1 MGVFIRG
8 MGALLANCL
17 QTATFVAQPRP
28 SSSSS
33 NFPSLHL
40 SFYRALYL
48 VFIPR
53 KRFVA
58 ALTRDARIIACES
71 FSFFLFSFF
80 GLNIIEIL
88 VMGGRN
94 LLGRGERF
102 WKLNSSVNLW
112 KFWRFFFSRFGK
124 VATSLKQG
132 IFENLN
138 VRKIG
143 LSTEIEK
150 FEYKL
155 YSLTD

>member
-1 MGVFIRG
+1 

-102 WKLNSSVNLW
+102 WKWNSSVNLW
-112 KFWRFFFSRFGK
+112 KFWRFFFFKIWKSWK
-124 VATSLKQG
+124 SL
-132 IFENLN
+132 
-138 VRKIG
+138 
-143 LSTEIEK
+143 SK
-150 FEYKL
+150 FEAKNIWKFKC
-155 YSLTD
+155 SKDWIKHGDRKVWIQII

>member
-28 SSSSS
+28 SSSS

-102 WKLNSSVNLW
+102 WKWNSSVNLW
-112 KFWRFFFSRFGK
+112 KFWNFFFKIWKSCDEFEARNIWKFK
-124 VATSLKQG
+124 CSKDWIKQG
-132 IFENLN
+132 D
-138 VRKIG
+138 RKVWIQ
-143 LSTEIEK
+143 II
-150 FEYKL
+150 
-155 YSLTD
+155 

>member
-1 MGVFIRG
+1 

-102 WKLNSSVNLW
+102 WKWNSSINLW
-112 KFWRFFFSRFGK
+112 KFWRFFFFQNLEKLRRIW
-124 VATSLKQG
+124 ASLKRG

>member
-102 WKLNSSVNLW
+102 WKWNSSVNLW

-124 VATSLKQG
+124 VATSL
-132 IFENLN
+132 
-138 VRKIG
+138 
-143 LSTEIEK
+143 SK
-150 FEYKL
+150 FEARNIWKFKC
-155 YSLTD
+155 SKNWIKHGDRKVWIQII

>member
-102 WKLNSSVNLW
+102 WKWNSSVNLW
-112 KFWRFFFSRFGK
+112 KFWRFFFKIWKSCDEFEARNIWKFKCSKDWIKHGDRK
-124 VATSLKQG
+124 VWIQ
-132 IFENLN
+132 I
-138 VRKIG
+138 I
-143 LSTEIEK
+143 
-150 FEYKL
+150 
-155 YSLTD
+155 